1 MKKVRLLNFLF
12 LWLIAGILFSGCS
25 DEEDPVPT
33 LVGYWELRT
42 IEIRN
47 AQGDDNGLLNPAVF
61 FATFGSGED
70 DEIEVPVIS
79 VQLELEDNN
88 EFVEYFNYLNGLTNA
103 SEGDWEL
110 SDDQTTL
117 TLEYP
122 SDDVEYEVTFDFNEM
137 ILTEET
143 NSGATIIYRYTKEY

>member
-33 LVGYWELRT
+33 LVGY
-42 IEIRN
+42 
-47 AQGDDNGLLNPAVF
+47 
-61 FATFGSGED
+61 
-70 DEIEVPVIS
+70 
-79 VQLELEDNN
+79 
-88 EFVEYFNYLNGLTNA
+88 
-103 SEGDWEL
+103 WEL